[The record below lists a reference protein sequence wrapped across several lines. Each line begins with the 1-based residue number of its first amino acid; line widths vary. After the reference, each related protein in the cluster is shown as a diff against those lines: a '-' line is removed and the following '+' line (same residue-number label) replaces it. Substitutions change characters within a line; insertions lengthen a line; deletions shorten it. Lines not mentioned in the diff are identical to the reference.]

1 MQIRTQD
8 YAKKA
13 YPLVDKMYT
22 NKDACDYKK
31 KRELEAEYRTQ
42 ALNLPTMIMQSG
54 LSQTVG
60 FLLAKSKSDNPNKT
74 KPMAFKKIL
83 EHLTILLSDEIGDND
98 LNNVVIQSDITQ
110 YQLLTRKAIEASS
123 WLKRYTQALLR
134 KKGDKDDNRIN
145 A

>member
-1 MQIRTQD
+1 MQNQ
-8 YAKKA
+8 
-13 YPLVDKMYT
+13 
-22 NKDACDYKK
+22 DACDYQKQ
-31 KRELEAEYRTQ
+31 RELEAEYRTQ

-60 FLLAKSKSDNPNKT
+60 FLLAKSKSENESDNESDNPNKT

-83 EHLTILLSDEIGDND
+83 EHLTELLKDEIGNSHLND
-98 LNNVVIQSDITQ
+98 VVIESNITQ

-134 KKGDKDDNRIN
+134 KKGDKDGNNID